1 MPVQSQSPLATGAW
15 VGLWQGKAANTAVWR
30 ALASPGTGPGCRRGP
45 RAGTG
50 EPAGT
55 GIQQRKERTHERVR
69 VRWKRWR
76 RPRNMTKDRG
86 GKERVDTS
94 QKGVSK
100 PPAGHWQRKPPSAPL
115 VQVPP
120 LRHTPGTQRP
130 ERLSTSQ
137 FSPGGAR
144 REAWDT
150 SQLRGTCAVATHPFL
165 ALGVQSSARFGAE
178 QPLDR
183 ILWGG

>member
-1 MPVQSQSPLATGAW
+1 MPGQPRGEAKPVTQGSGEQQRAPGQAQGAQEPPEW
-15 VGLWQGKAANTAVWR
+15 
-30 ALASPGTGPGCRRGP
+30 GPGASVQWRR
-45 RAGTG
+45 
-50 EPAGT
+50 E
-55 GIQQRKERTHERVR
+55 KTHERAR

-94 QKGVSK
+94 QKGISK

-137 FSPGGAR
+137 FSPGGSKTGGLGHVPAGGHTRSSRPSTPCPRGAGLSLGLGQGSQRAGACGAAGGR
-144 REAWDT
+144 RKM
-150 SQLRGTCAVATHPFL
+150 
-165 ALGVQSSARFGAE
+165 
-178 QPLDR
+178 
-183 ILWGG
+183 